1 MKNLLNKIFGISQR
15 AIGNVDDKGNVG
27 ITEIISYDI
36 VANPHFSNARIDFSE
51 INELN
56 KQIQTE
62 IKRQELL
69 KTRKEKIQKLNNI

>member
-15 AIGNVDDKGNVG
+15 AIGNVDDKGNVC

-36 VANPHFSNARIDFSE
+36 VANSPFSNARIDCSE